1 MAVHTVKQVMF
12 RYRLEETGN
21 TWSLDHRSCQVL
33 VPVLLWG
40 RRAWLVQLLPA
51 LGASQSRASA
61 GGNGSILGV

>member
-33 VPVLLWG
+33 APVLLWG

-51 LGASQSRASA
+51 LGASQS
-61 GGNGSILGV
+61 